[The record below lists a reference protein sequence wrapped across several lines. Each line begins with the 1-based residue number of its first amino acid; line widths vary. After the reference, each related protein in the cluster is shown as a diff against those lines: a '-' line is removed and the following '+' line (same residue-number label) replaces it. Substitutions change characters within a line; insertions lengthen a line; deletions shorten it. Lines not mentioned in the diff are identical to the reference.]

1 MLVRERGGG
10 RAHLTLPRAL
20 AVAFRRLLRRQP
32 HLAFLFALLAPDK
45 LVSQIGIVERVVL
58 RRVERDFGRGLARF
72 FGQEEGRVGELFG
85 FAGGFA
91 RAPFFRSF
99 AVFVSEWDR

>member
-1 MLVRERGGG
+1 M
-10 RAHLTLPRAL
+10 
-20 AVAFRRLLRRQP
+20 
-32 HLAFLFALLAPDK
+32 
-45 LVSQIGIVERVVL
+45 ERVVL
-58 RRVERDFGRGLARF
+58 GRVERDFGGGLARF

-99 AVFVSEWDR
+99 AVVFVSVRGSVEYWVRSEEPFAPK